1 MALAPLSDPEFVPQA
16 VAWVL
21 EVREGP
27 GRPLIETLADHLAS
41 RETLLILD
49 NCEHLVEACE
59 RLAGALLYASPNLR
73 ILATSREPLGVAGE
87 TVLLVPPLSL
97 PDPGHPPAPKELERY
112 EAVRLF
118 VESAGSATP
127 TFELNER
134 NASTVALLCRNLDGI
149 PLAIELAAARTK
161 VLSVAQISSRLAD
174 NFWLLK
180 SASRTADPRQQT
192 LAATLEWSHELLG
205 ETERVVFRRLAVFA
219 GGFTL
224 GVAERI
230 CAAGGIEEN
239 DVLDLLTRLVD
250 KSLVSVAERGGAEA
264 RYRLLET
271 VRQYAWEKLGE
282 SGESEGAR
290 WRHARYYLALAEE
303 AEPELSGAQEGI
315 WLERLEAEHGNLR
328 AALGWSL
335 EGGDAGVGLRLAGA
349 LGGFWYKRGHLSEG
363 RWWLNRELAASGAS
377 SAIERA
383 PALATRRAGSRSTR
397 EIWSRQWRCSK
408 RA

>member
-1 MALAPLSDPEFVPQA
+1 MRCGSTTPTSA
-16 VAWVL
+16 V

-27 GRPLIETLADHLAS
+27 GRPLTETLADHLAS
-41 RETLLILD
+41 RETLLLLD
-49 NCEHLVEACE
+49 NCEHLLETCE
-59 RLAGALLYASPNLR
+59 RLAGARLYASPNLR
-73 ILATSREPLGVAGE
+73 ILATSRESLGVAGE

-161 VLSVAQISSRLAD
+161 VLSVAQISFRLAD

-205 ETERVVFRRLAVFA
+205 ETERAVFRRLSVFA

-224 GVAERI
+224 EAAERI

-271 VRQYAWEKLGE
+271 VRQYAWKKLGE

-290 WRHARYYLALAEE
+290 WRHAKYYLCA
-303 AEPELSGAQEGI
+303 GRRG
-315 WLERLEAEHGNLR
+315 R
-328 AALGWSL
+328 
-335 EGGDAGVGLRLAGA
+335 AGVERCARRDLVGAVGGRIRQPQGRPGLVARRGRRRAGVARLAGA

-363 RWWLNRELAASGAS
+363 DGGSTGNSPRVARRRQS
-377 SAIERA
+377 SVPRSS
-383 PALATRRAGSRSTR
+383 TRRAGSRSTR